1 MSSFLPIVQLCHI
14 AKPPRRSFRKQRENH
29 STNPTVHRSADHAAL
44 GVTTTNDVVDLDTYT
59 NMFNRLTDLG
69 SLDPQSPA
77 AHIALRCRRIQL
89 CLSSEDLGRMIGKD
103 ASYIDAIEMGD
114 PVAVHS
120 VWERISQSINKS
132 VLVTDRKA

>member
-1 MSSFLPIVQLCHI
+1 M
-14 AKPPRRSFRKQRENH
+14 
-29 STNPTVHRSADHAAL
+29 HRSADHTLSVA
-44 GVTTTNDVVDLDTYT
+44 DVVDLETYT

-77 AHIALRCRRIQL
+77 AHVALRCRRIQL

-120 VWERISQSINKS
+120 VWERISQSINKG